1 MPYCPECGV
10 ELAENALSCPLCG
23 KRIDEPRGSAHHHP
37 REKFIDPD
45 DAEKLSDRER
55 RKIVWEALS
64 VSAAIAGLAV
74 AAINFLISGALSWSL
89 YPLFSLAFLWAGL
102 SGPLLFYS
110 RPLLA
115 AAFPALALPLFLL
128 GIDLVDGALTWGLTI
143 GVPIALDVELSLAV
157 AYLIGR
163 FSKRKGV
170 NLIALALLAAAS
182 ICLGIEAMVSLQL
195 QGVLRFRWS
204 AIVAV
209 TLVPVAGFLFYIHYR
224 VGKKTSLRKLF
235 RL

>member
-10 ELAENALSCPLCG
+10 ELAENAVACPLCG
-23 KRIDEPRGSAHHHP
+23 KKIDEPRESGHHHQ
-37 REKFIDPD
+37 REKFIDPE

-74 AAINFLISGALSWSL
+74 AAINFLTSGTLSWSL
-89 YPLFSLAFLWAGL
+89 YPLFSLAFIWAGV
-102 SGPLLFYS
+102 SGPLLFYA

-115 AAFPALALPLFLL
+115 AAFPALALPLFLV
-128 GIDLVDGALTWGLTI
+128 GIDLVDGKLTWGLTI

-170 NLIALALLAAAS
+170 NLIALALLAAAT
-182 ICLGIEAMVSLQL
+182 ICLGIEAMVGLQL
-195 QGVLRFRWS
+195 RGRVSFHWS

-209 TLVPVAGFLFYIHYR
+209 TLVPVAAFLFYIHYR